1 MGNKPIST
9 HLTQR
14 AILLC
19 CLFLALAHFSPKT
32 ANAQQSINQQQGYYT
47 FGLNAGLSY
56 QSSDVQALP
65 EGFGLGATLGKNLYY
80 KPGAPFS
87 FDLRGRLLYA
97 QQLGLDAARS
107 FDIGNNSVLNGSQI
121 LDYTNYPANLGE
133 TQGFVFQNHQTQVFE
148 LGLEGVLTLNRLRE
162 KTGVVASIY
171 GGLGL
176 DWLRTN
182 IDQADASGNAYYN
195 QYAGLDQQKSKA
207 SIRSE
212 LQDMI
217 LDGNYESLADGFD
230 SDGGTVGIMPS
241 LGVELGYEVTP
252 NFSIHAG
259 HRFTFSGNDIMDGQ
273 QWADPNNDIYHYTN
287 FALRWKIRPKES
299 TLVAPVIEIITP
311 NNLPFTSP
319 VLNGLVRARIRNVQ
333 NAADV
338 SCTINGREQSFTFN
352 RGNFSKPFRLDNGAN
367 EVIITATNSVGTTRE
382 KLIIYYEEPVT
393 PDPVVQVPDILFT
406 QPRSNNT
413 QTSNP
418 NYEVQASI
426 TEITAKDQ
434 IRFSVNGQSR
444 NFQFDASTGR
454 LRADISLRDGNNTI
468 RIVATNSAGKDDES
482 IAVELARGERPIVT
496 INRPSNSPFNT
507 DRSTFSFEATIQNI
521 QQRSGITL
529 LSNGQRI
536 SSFTFD
542 RNSGRVTANLNLLE
556 GNNSIQ
562 LRAENEWG
570 RDQREVNIIYE
581 APRQVR
587 LPQVRITS
595 PGSGF
600 RTANRQVQIR
610 ANTQNVPGRSNIRLE
625 LNNRPIYD
633 FRFSNGT
640 ITADLPLQLG
650 YNQVQIRVRNTD
662 GEAEDALNVER
673 YEDIIVAQPP
683 RVNIEQ
689 PNQNQVSTQPSVQLR
704 ASVIN
709 VQRKGEI
716 QVLINGRSTNN
727 FSFNLA
733 RQQVSANIPLISG
746 NNSIEVMASTTR
758 GSDRDR
764 VNVSYRQSSPPTV
777 SIQEPF
783 NNATVSNSRINFRA
797 NTQNVTQRNQ
807 IRLLVNGRS
816 INDFNFNANRR
827 EVTAGINLQEGNNSI
842 EIQVAN
848 NDGQTQD
855 RINVR
860 YQRATPPTV
869 SIVRP
874 TNNSTTETASISFRA
889 NTTKISKRSEIRLYL
904 NGQSINNFDL
914 NLFRG
919 TVDAD
924 LNLREGNNNIRIQV
938 QNDDGSN
945 QDEVNVR
952 LQGASPPSVRINAP
966 TDNSQVNTN
975 TARLRATTQNIV
987 RKEEVRV
994 FLNGKAISNFS
1005 FSASRQEVTAD
1016 LNLNQG
1022 RNTINVQVRNS
1033 GGSAQDEVNVEYRLK
1048 ALPTVQ
1054 ITTPQSNTTLT
1065 NNRLTIKARTENV
1078 ASRNDIVLT
1087 VNGQS
1092 MSNFGFQT
1100 SRQELTAQ
1108 VVLQAGANSI
1118 QVEVRNQDGRAS
1130 DQASV
1135 NFQPPK
1141 PPQVSISSPSS
1152 GSTVNESN
1160 VRLVAT
1166 TQDVN
1171 DKGEITILLNG
1182 ASISN
1187 FDWNGSQVSAALSG
1201 LKGGSNT
1208 IVVRVSNRNGADE
1221 AQASV
1226 IYAPVVR
1233 TRPPS
1238 VSFITPA
1245 EEEVTHQENV
1255 ISIRAKVLNVTQK
1268 DQISVNVNRSSTSD
1282 FEFNAKNGTISFDVK
1297 LQNPRN
1303 SVAIFVTTN
1312 GGDANARR
1320 VINYVPKQPD
1330 GDKPFVRI
1338 ESISQPTINPLNPGA
1353 AKSTITATVRNVTAE
1368 QIRLMVNARQVTN
1381 FNYNAET
1388 GFFQCT
1394 FTLER
1399 GENRVVL
1406 SASSD
1411 AGSDQSV
1418 RTVKF

>member
-9 HLTQR
+9 HLTHR

-19 CLFLALAHFSPKT
+19 SLFFALAHFSPRI

-80 KPGAPFS
+80 KQGAPFS

-97 QQLGLDAARS
+97 QQLGLDATRS
-107 FDIGNNSVLNGSQI
+107 FDIGNNSVLNGSQN

-133 TQGFVFQNHQTQVFE
+133 SQGFVFQNHQTQVFE
-148 LGLEGVLTLNRLRE
+148 LGLEGVLTLNKLRE

-176 DWLRTN
+176 DWFRTN

-195 QYAGLDQQKSKA
+195 QYAGLDQQKSTA

-212 LQDMI
+212 LKDMI

-230 SDGGTVGIMPS
+230 NDGGTVGIMPS

-299 TLVAPVIEIITP
+299 TLVAPVIDIITP
-311 NNLPFTSP
+311 TNLPFTSP

-367 EVIITATNSVGTTRE
+367 EVIITASNSVGTAQE
-382 KLIIYYEEPVT
+382 KIIIYYEEPVT

-413 QTSNP
+413 QTANS
-418 NYEVQASI
+418 NYEVQASV

-434 IRFSVNGQSR
+434 IRFSVNGQPR

-454 LRADISLRDGNNTI
+454 LRANFNLRDGNNTV
-468 RIVATNSAGKDDES
+468 RIIATNSAGKDDES
-482 IAVELARGERPIVT
+482 IAIQLVRGEQPIVT

-507 DRSTFSFEATIQNI
+507 DRSSFAFEATIQNI
-521 QQRSGITL
+521 QQRSGITM

-581 APRQVR
+581 APRQVL

-595 PGSGF
+595 PSSGF
-600 RTANRQVQIR
+600 RTANTRVQIR

-633 FRFSNGT
+633 FRFSNGV
-640 ITADLPLQLG
+640 ITAELPLQLG
-650 YNQVQIRVRNTD
+650 YNQVLIRVRNTD
-662 GEAEDALNVER
+662 GEAEDALNIER
-673 YEDIIVAQPP
+673 YEDVIVAQPP

-689 PNQNQVSTQPSVQLR
+689 PNQNQVSNQPSIQLR

-727 FSFNLA
+727 FSFDLS
-733 RQQVSANIPLISG
+733 RQQVSANIPLIPG

-777 SIQEPF
+777 SIVEPF
-783 NNATVSNSRINFRA
+783 NNTTVSTSRINFRA
-797 NTQNVTQRNQ
+797 STQNITQRNQ

-816 INDFNFNANRR
+816 INEFNFNANRR
-827 EVTAGINLQEGNNSI
+827 EVTGSINLQEGSNTI
-842 EIQVAN
+842 EIQVVN

-855 RINVR
+855 RVNVIF
-860 YQRATPPTV
+860 QRATPPTV

-874 TNNSTTETASISFRA
+874 TNNSTAETASISFRA
-889 NTTKISKRSEIRLYL
+889 NTTKVSKRSEVRLYL
-904 NGQSINNFDL
+904 NGQSVSNFDL

-919 TVDAD
+919 TVDAN

-938 QNDDGSN
+938 QNSDGSN

-952 LQGASPPSVRINAP
+952 LQSARPPTVRINAP
-966 TDNSQVNTN
+966 TNNSQVNTN
-975 TARLRATTQNIV
+975 TARLRANTQNIE

-994 FLNGKAISNFS
+994 LLNGKTINNFS
-1005 FSASRQEVTAD
+1005 FSASRQEVVAD
-1016 LNLNQG
+1016 LSLSQG
-1022 RNTINVQVRNS
+1022 TNTINVQVRNG
-1033 GGSAQDEVNVEYRLK
+1033 GGSAQDEVSVEYRQK
-1048 ALPTVQ
+1048 APPSVQ

-1065 NNRLTIKARTENV
+1065 SERLTVKARTENV
-1078 ASRNDIVLT
+1078 KGRNEIVLT
-1087 VNGQS
+1087 VNGQTL
-1092 MSNFGFQT
+1092 SNFGFQA

-1108 VVLQAGANSI
+1108 VVLQAGSNSI
-1118 QVEVRNQDGRAS
+1118 RVEVQNQDGRAS
-1130 DQASV
+1130 DQVSV
-1135 NFQPPK
+1135 NYQPPK
-1141 PPQVSISSPSS
+1141 PPQVTINSPSS
-1152 GSTVNESN
+1152 GSTVSENS
-1160 VRLVAT
+1160 VQLVAT
-1166 TQDVN
+1166 TQAVN
-1171 DKGEITILLNG
+1171 DKSEITVLLNG
-1182 ASISN
+1182 ATISN
-1187 FDWNGSQVSAALSG
+1187 FDWSGNQLSAVLSG
-1201 LKGGSNT
+1201 LKGGGNT
-1208 IVVRVSNRNGADE
+1208 IAVRVSNRNGADE
-1221 AQASV
+1221 AQVSV
-1226 IYAPVVR
+1226 NYSPVVR

-1238 VSFITPA
+1238 ITFITPA

-1268 DQISVNVNRSSTSD
+1268 DQIRVNVNRSTTPA
-1282 FEFNAKNGTISFDVK
+1282 FEFDAKNGTISFDMK

-1312 GGDANARR
+1312 GGNADARR
-1320 VINYVPKQPD
+1320 IINYVPKQPD

-1353 AKSTITATVRNVTAE
+1353 AKSTITATVKNVTAE
-1368 QIRLMVNARQVTN
+1368 QIRLMVNSRQITN
-1381 FNYNAET
+1381 FNYNTET

-1394 FTLER
+1394 FTLDR

-1411 AGSDQSV
+1411 AGSDQGV